1 MMTFPQKLVILIVLV
16 PIALV
21 MWSRLRIVVA
31 VVSIAVALGI
41 AQFTGLGILGPDQ
54 SPPNYIPQ
62 ITYVRK
68 T

>member
-16 PIALV
+16 LIALV

-41 AQFTGLGILGPDQ
+41 AQFAGLEILEPVQ
-54 SPPNYIPQ
+54 SPSNYLLTNLPKS
-62 ITYVRK
+62 V
-68 T
+68 